1 MSLLLDF
8 EKNKKKKRK
17 ETSTSQ
23 MNVTITSVQ
32 QVYLCFYNVPIPRE
46 KYKFQYFKGGYPS
59 IINIFHLG
67 DKLKIR
73 RLKNN
78 FPPLSPR
85 PSLETKIVTVSHM
98 MNHKYI

>member
-1 MSLLLDF
+1 
-8 EKNKKKKRK
+8 
-17 ETSTSQ
+17 
-23 MNVTITSVQ
+23 MNVTITNMQ
-32 QVYLCFYNVPIPRE
+32 QVYLCLYNVPIPRE